1 MRNLILILS
10 SLIVTQCTTFYT
22 GERPEISKSTVAKSD
37 AVVGYELIG
46 WNGSTDRN
54 KIKHILSAFL
64 SSNRFRQFRHKESI
78 DSDFNIQLILEA
90 SPKFQFFMGENHEPV
105 SWMAERDEKRYIF
118 YLINRIFS
126 LRTFFVVPDINRD
139 DDFLRVRVLKKGK
152 IVREYR
158 YDIESYNIFGWL
170 SILAF
175 PFDDRSNQSKIY
187 SQIIYKF
194 LEDSKDV
201 F

>member
-1 MRNLILILS
+1 MRILFIIITS
-10 SLIVTQCTTFYT
+10 FFVTQCTMFYT
-22 GERPEISKSTVAKSD
+22 GERPVISKALITKSE

-46 WNGSTDRN
+46 WNGSVDRN
-54 KIKHILSAFL
+54 KAKHILSAFV
-64 SSNRFRQFRHKESI
+64 SANRFRQFRHKESI

-105 SWMAERDEKRYIF
+105 SWLAERDEKRYVV
-118 YLINRIFS
+118 YLINRLLS

-139 DDFLRVRVLKKGK
+139 DDYLLVRVMKKGK
-152 IVREYR
+152 IFREYR
-158 YDIESYNIFGWL
+158 YDIESYNFFGWL
-170 SILAF
+170 SLLAF
-175 PFDDRSNQSKIY
+175 PFDDRPNQSKIY
-187 SQIIYKF
+187 NQIIYKF